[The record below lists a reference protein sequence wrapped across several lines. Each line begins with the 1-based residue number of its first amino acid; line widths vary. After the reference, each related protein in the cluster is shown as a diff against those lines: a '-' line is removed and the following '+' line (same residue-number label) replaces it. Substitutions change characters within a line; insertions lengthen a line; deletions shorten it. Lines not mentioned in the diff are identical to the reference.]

1 MSEDTQGQQ
10 GGHGL
15 RHVSPL
21 RYPGGKTAL
30 ADFLARTIESNDL
43 SGCSYF
49 EPFAGGAGAA
59 LRLLLR
65 GVVSEVYLNDL
76 DPRIFSFWKA
86 VLDESDRFAETI
98 LHVPVNLKEW
108 RRQSAICRRADVARR
123 FELGFATF
131 YMNRCNRS
139 GIITGAAPI
148 GGYAQDGDWKMD
160 ARFYRERLAERI
172 GVLASKRDQIHV
184 TGRDAKEFLV
194 ESLPGGGDQE
204 PIFVYLDPPYY
215 SKGSRLYMN
224 SYEDDDH
231 KTLAEYMETKNSLK
245 WIASY
250 DDTEFIR
257 GLYSSC
263 SISDN
268 VLQYSLQRKRQVR
281 ELLIAPSHV
290 RLPEATAPRDDAAAP
305 V

>member
-43 SGCSYF
+43 TGCSYF

-108 RRQSAICRRADVARR
+108 RRQSAICRRADVTRR

-148 GGYAQDGDWKMD
+148 GGYAQDGDWKLD
-160 ARFYRERLAERI
+160 ARFYRERLVERI
-172 GVLASKRDQIHV
+172 GVLASKRDEIHV
-184 TGRDAKEFLV
+184 TGKDAKEFLV
-194 ESLPGGGDQE
+194 ECLPGSGDQE
-204 PIFVYLDPPYY
+204 SIFVYLDPPYY

-224 SYEDDDH
+224 SYEDNDH
-231 KTLAEYMETKNSLK
+231 KTLAEFMETQSTLK
-245 WIASY
+245 WVASY

-268 VLQYSLQRKRQVR
+268 VLQYSLQRKRQAR
-281 ELLIAPSHV
+281 ELLIAPTHV
-290 RLPEATAPRDDAAAP
+290 RLPLATTPRDDAAAP
-305 V
+305 A